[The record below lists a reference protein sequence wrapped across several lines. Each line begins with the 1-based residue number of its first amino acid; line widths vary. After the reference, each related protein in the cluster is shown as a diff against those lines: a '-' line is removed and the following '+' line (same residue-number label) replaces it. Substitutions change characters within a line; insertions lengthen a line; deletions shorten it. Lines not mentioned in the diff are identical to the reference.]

1 MLWLFAKSDHN
12 KVWLFRVNL
21 IYSQTLRPGA
31 CWKDLPRRFPSP
43 RTCWRWLREWS
54 TSGVFQKSWT
64 RLLGRLAGRNFVNWE
79 DAIADGTSSPAKNAA
94 VGKTNKGNW
103 LHADA

>member
-1 MLWLFAKSDHN
+1 M
-12 KVWLFRVNL
+12 
-21 IYSQTLRPGA
+21 
-31 CWKDLPRRFPSP
+31 
-43 RTCWRWLREWS
+43 
-54 TSGVFQKSWT
+54 FQKAWT

-103 LHADA
+103 LHANA